1 MVIGLIS
8 ETFGQ
13 QLAGG
18 LAFGVVYGLVALGF
32 TMIIRALDLI
42 HFGHGEMMMIGGLMG
57 FTFTSGVGVPYGL
70 AVPLS
75 GAAAGIAGLIL
86 GLMIFLPLRA
96 QGSPIINMM
105 IATIGLSIV
114 LQNLGKLIWG
124 SRALEYPAVFASD
137 PYDVGG
143 VLVPAYVPWILAVGI
158 VLMVALQAFF
168 YRTHTGIA
176 MRGASEDPVTARL
189 MGVDPNRM
197 ILYTLGISGALGG
210 VAGALL
216 SPIVFASFDM
226 GVSVGLKAFSAA
238 TIGGLGSLGGAM
250 AGGVILGLVE
260 TIGAAKISSA
270 YKDAFAYG
278 LLILVL
284 LVRPR
289 GLFGG
294 RKSGETML

>member
-8 ETFGQ
+8 DTFGQ

-42 HFGHGEMMMIGGLMG
+42 HFGHGEMMMIGGLIG
-57 FTFTSGVGVPYGL
+57 FSFTSGVGIPYAL
-70 AVPLS
+70 AVPMS
-75 GAAAGIAGLIL
+75 GIAAGIAGLITGVL
-86 GLMIFLPLRA
+86 IFLPLRSH
-96 QGSPIINMM
+96 GSPIINMM
-105 IATIGLSIV
+105 IATIGLSIA
-114 LQNLGKLIWG
+114 LQNIGKLIWG
-124 SRALEYPAVFASD
+124 SRALEYPEVYRSS
-137 PYDVGG
+137 PYQVGG
-143 VLVPAYVPWILAVGI
+143 ILIPGYVPWILAAGV
-158 VLMVALQAFF
+158 VLMIGLQAFF
-168 YRTHTGIA
+168 FRTATGIA

-216 SPIVFASFDM
+216 SPVVFASFDM
-226 GVSVGLKAFSAA
+226 GVAVGLKAFAAA

-250 AGGVILGLVE
+250 VGGVILGLVE
-260 TIGAAKISSA
+260 TVGAAKISSE

-284 LVRPR
+284 LIRPR

>member
-8 ETFGQ
+8 DTFGQ
-13 QLAGG
+13 QLTGG

-57 FTFTSGVGVPYGL
+57 FSFTSGVGIPYAL
-70 AVPLS
+70 AVPMS
-75 GAAAGIAGLIL
+75 GLAAGIAGLVL
-86 GLMIFLPLRA
+86 GLLIFLPLRS

-124 SRALEYPAVFASD
+124 SRALEYPAVFAAT
-137 PYDVGG
+137 PYEVGG
-143 VLVPAYVPWILAVGI
+143 ILVPTYVPWILAVG
-158 VLMVALQAFF
+158 VALMIALQAFF
-168 YRTHTGIA
+168 YRTATGIA

-226 GVSVGLKAFSAA
+226 GISVGLKAFSAA
-238 TIGGLGSLGGAM
+238 TIGGLGSMGGAM
-250 AGGVILGLVE
+250 VGGVILGLVE
-260 TIGAAKISSA
+260 TIGAAKLSSA

-284 LVRPR
+284 LIRPR

>member
-8 ETFGQ
+8 DTFGQ

-42 HFGHGEMMMIGGLMG
+42 HFGHGEMMMVGGLVG
-57 FTFTSGVGVPYGL
+57 FSFTTGIGVPYVL
-70 AVPLS
+70 AVPLC
-75 GAAAGIAGLIL
+75 GVAAGLTGVIL
-86 GLMIFLPLRA
+86 GLLIFLPLRS

-124 SRALEYPAVFASD
+124 SRTLDYPSVFSSS
-137 PYDVGG
+137 PYQIGG
-143 VLVPAYVPWILAVGI
+143 VLVPSYVPWIVIVGV
-158 VLMVALQAFF
+158 VLMVGLQAFF
-168 YRTHTGIA
+168 SRTATGIA

-210 VAGALL
+210 IAGALL

-226 GVSVGLKAFSAA
+226 GISVGLKAFSAA
-238 TIGGLGSLGGAM
+238 TIGGLGSMGGAM
-250 AGGVILGLVE
+250 AGGVILGVVE

-284 LVRPR
+284 LIRPR

-294 RKSGETML
+294 RKSGETMI

>member
-1 MVIGLIS
+1 MVVGFIS
-8 ETFGQ
+8 DTFGQ

-18 LAFGVVYGLVALGF
+18 LAFGVVYGVVALGF

-42 HFGHGEMMMIGGLMG
+42 NFAHGEMLMIGGLVG
-57 FTFTSGVGVPYGL
+57 FSFTTGVGIPYVL
-70 AVPLS
+70 AVPLC
-75 GAAAGIAGLIL
+75 GVVAGVAGIIL
-86 GLMIFLPLRA
+86 GLLIFLPLRS

-114 LQNLGKLIWG
+114 LQNLGKLVWG
-124 SRALEYPAVFASD
+124 SRTLEYPSVFASQ
-137 PYDVGG
+137 PYGVGG
-143 VLVPAYVPWILAVGI
+143 ILVPSYVPWILVVGV
-158 VLMVALQAFF
+158 VLMAGLQMFF
-168 YRTHTGIA
+168 FRTSTGIA

-226 GVSVGLKAFSAA
+226 GISVGLKAFSAA
-238 TIGGLGSLGGAM
+238 TIGGLGSMVGAM
-250 AGGVILGLVE
+250 VGGIVLGLVE

>member
-1 MVIGLIS
+1 MMV
-8 ETFGQ
+8 
-13 QLAGG
+13 
-18 LAFGVVYGLVALGF
+18 
-32 TMIIRALDLI
+32 
-42 HFGHGEMMMIGGLMG
+42 
-57 FTFTSGVGVPYGL
+57 
-70 AVPLS
+70 
-75 GAAAGIAGLIL
+75 
-86 GLMIFLPLRA
+86 FLPLRS

-124 SRALEYPAVFASD
+124 SRALEYPATFTGK
-137 PYDVGG
+137 PYETAGI
-143 VLVPAYVPWILAVGI
+143 LVPTYVPWILVVGLL
-158 VLMVALQAFF
+158 LMGALQLFF
-168 YRTHTGIA
+168 YRTSTGIA

-226 GVSVGLKAFSAA
+226 GISVGLKAFSAA
-238 TIGGLGSLGGAM
+238 TIGGLGSMGGAM

-260 TIGAAKISSA
+260 TIGAAKLSSA

-284 LVRPR
+284 LIRPR

>member
-8 ETFGQ
+8 DTFGQ
-13 QLAGG
+13 QLTGG

-57 FTFTSGVGVPYGL
+57 FTFTTGVGVPYVL
-70 AVPLS
+70 AVPLCGIS
-75 GAAAGIAGLIL
+75 AGIAGLIL
-86 GLMIFLPLRA
+86 GLLVFLPLRA
-96 QGSPIINMM
+96 QGSPIVNMM
-105 IATIGLSIV
+105 IATIGLSII

-124 SRALEYPAVFASD
+124 SRTLEYPSVFASE
-137 PYDVGG
+137 PYRVGG
-143 VLVPAYVPWILAVGI
+143 ILVPSYVPWILVVG
-158 VLMVALQAFF
+158 VLTMVLLQAFF
-168 YRTHTGIA
+168 FRTATGIA

-210 VAGALL
+210 LAGGLL
-216 SPIVFASFDM
+216 SPVVFASFDM
-226 GVSVGLKAFSAA
+226 GISVGLKAFSAA

-250 AGGVILGLVE
+250 AGGVILGVVE
-260 TIGAAKISSA
+260 TIGAAKVSSA

-284 LVRPR
+284 LIRPR

-294 RKSGETML
+294 RKSGETMI